1 MVFNIFVINLNYMKN
16 LIIATLFIAFGAIAF
31 WNNIPAYFESG
42 KYLFQLPFMI
52 VWKAKFEAI
61 FAIVML
67 VGFIKLTNKI

>member
-1 MVFNIFVINLNYMKN
+1 MKN
-16 LIIATLFIAFGAIAF
+16 LIIATLFIAFGAIVF
-31 WNNIPAYFESG
+31 RNDIPAYFESG

-67 VGFIKLTNKI
+67 GGFIKLTNKI